1 MSARHGFR
9 FRVSG
14 RVQGVYFRRS
24 AEAAASALGL
34 VGWVANRA
42 DGVVEGYACGPGAAL
57 DEFAAWLGHGPDH
70 ARVDRVEL
78 EPAAVEELAGFSVR

>member
-1 MSARHGFR
+1 MSTRRGFQ

-24 AEAAASALGL
+24 AMDAASALGL
-34 VGWVANRA
+34 VGWVANRR
-42 DGVVEGYACGPGAAL
+42 DGAVEGYACGPHEAL
-57 DEFAAWLGHGPDH
+57 DEFAAWLEHGPTH

-78 EPAAVEELAGFSVR
+78 EPAPLEALAGFSVR